1 VLVAI
6 ALAML
11 SGCPKTG
18 GTPSPPPP
26 AAQAP
31 AAPEPIAAS
40 PTLSTPTI
48 QTSLPAAPQVTFP
61 TPSLPDPA
69 MAPPAQVSAPSPA
82 PMRVEPL
89 PALQPPPQAAP
100 VAETLLDPALPHD
113 AELIQGRLAE
123 LGLYRGA
130 VDGKWGARSRA
141 ALKTFKARSG
151 LPDTETWDRGTQAVL
166 FRGVDP
172 GRPMAVGTAVSE
184 VSNLLDPTV
193 ARDAERIQSRLAELG
208 LYKGAIDGKW
218 GARSR
223 AALKSFKQKSGLGD
237 SDAWDKETQIR
248 LFP

>member
-1 VLVAI
+1 
-6 ALAML
+6 M
-11 SGCPKTG
+11 P
-18 GTPSPPPP
+18 
-26 AAQAP
+26 
-31 AAPEPIAAS
+31 
-40 PTLSTPTI
+40 STPTI
-48 QTSLPAAPQVTFP
+48 QPSLPAAPQITFP

-69 MAPPAQVSAPSPA
+69 MAPPAQVSPPPA
-82 PMRVEPL
+82 PRLMEGS
-89 PALQPPPQAAP
+89 PALQPPQASP

-130 VDGKWGARSRA
+130 IDGKWGARSRA

-151 LPDTETWDRGTQAVL
+151 LPDTETWDPGTQAVL
-166 FRGVDP
+166 FKGVDP
-172 GRPMAVGTAVSE
+172 GRPMTVGTAVSE

-193 ARDAERIQSRLAELG
+193 ARDAERIQARLAELG